1 MKSLLSLLHPTALR
15 TATRMHKSQRV
26 RTQSPTGQQSFS
38 PEGSLWPD
46 QGRLFQTWI
55 LNMVVNMG
63 GFGSRMQGLA
73 RTCPI
78 KRRCLEQALQDRG
91 IHHSD
96 EQADPHGSRGTFQ
109 NST

>member
-1 MKSLLSLLHPTALR
+1 
-15 TATRMHKSQRV
+15 MHKSQRV

-55 LNMVVNMG
+55 LNMGFNMG

-78 KRRCLEQALQDRG
+78 KRRCLEPAGGKEVLTLNLNLKREPALSLTEYD
-91 IHHSD
+91 HL
-96 EQADPHGSRGTFQ
+96 
-109 NST
+109 